1 MTTKMQSSAKPAM
14 TALRSARL
22 QRKCACGG
30 TSGPTGECEP
40 CRKKRV
46 QRATNHPSALNS
58 ESFVVP
64 AIVDEVLDSAGQPLD
79 APTRAFMEPRFGH
92 DFSQVR
98 IHTDAWAAA
107 SAQSINATA
116 YTDGRDVVLPNGT
129 GDNQLLAHELAHVVQ
144 QGGRQAS
151 VGLLSISSP
160 NDRSEREAALAA
172 EAVSAGRSFRPT
184 LLTGETIHRQPA
196 PRPPATLAGL
206 TATRDAFNNTGAPDA
221 ANCAALQPAALGV
234 DGPHAGAN
242 GMEMIFRI
250 AGAIPASTEFDVL
263 RTKAT
268 GTWQR
273 DAAGAWTRLGGD
285 PAGTSDDRHNDDECL
300 TPVGGRIFVVD
311 TPGMGSLNPQG
322 TSFPDGSTVS
332 ATATAAVRKHSF
344 AEWVIAR
351 NRPLGI
357 NWMAISKPV
366 FHRWHSIV
374 SVALVAGTWT
384 RVDTPSGQANEIE
397 LGGIGTSGATP

>member
-1 MTTKMQSSAKPAM
+1 MQSSAKPAM

-107 SAQSINATA
+107 STQSINATA
-116 YTDGRDVVLPNGT
+116 YTVGRDVVLPNGT

-144 QGGRQAS
+144 HGGRQAS

-221 ANCAALQPAALGV
+221 ANCAPCSPRPWVSMDLTLAP
-234 DGPHAGAN
+234 
-242 GMEMIFRI
+242 MEW
-250 AGAIPASTEFDVL
+250 
-263 RTKAT
+263 K
-268 GTWQR
+268 
-273 DAAGAWTRLGGD
+273 
-285 PAGTSDDRHNDDECL
+285 
-300 TPVGGRIFVVD
+300 
-311 TPGMGSLNPQG
+311 
-322 TSFPDGSTVS
+322 
-332 ATATAAVRKHSF
+332 
-344 AEWVIAR
+344 
-351 NRPLGI
+351 
-357 NWMAISKPV
+357 
-366 FHRWHSIV
+366 
-374 SVALVAGTWT
+374 
-384 RVDTPSGQANEIE
+384 
-397 LGGIGTSGATP
+397 